1 MYMCTYVHLY
11 VCKYVH
17 MCICTKYIANA
28 QATRVYVYIYVY
40 LGFNLLLDV
49 ISFFQAPIVT
59 GMHML
64 IRYE

>member
-1 MYMCTYVHLY
+1 
-11 VCKYVH
+11 

-28 QATRVYVYIYVY
+28 QATHVYVYIYVY

-49 ISFFQAPIVT
+49 ISTFQAPIVI

-64 IRYE
+64 IRYLDSI